1 LTIITFVKRR
11 SNMSIPWNKGWQKV
25 EGYDYDDLIYE
36 KKYLQSGGVAKMM
49 INRPEKLNAFTGK
62 TIRHMHECVNDIN
75 MDPSIGVVILTGAGD
90 KAFCTGGDVESES
103 EGEFEDIIFLQC
115 NNVILACKK
124 PIVAVVKGW
133 AVGGG
138 NHMAYCCDLT
148 IAADNARFAQGG
160 PRVGSPATGWFVQY
174 AERVIG
180 AKRARELWM
189 LCRRYDA
196 QQALAMGLVNA
207 VVPLDKIDEEVDK
220 WCEEILE
227 KSPTCIQLLKATFD
241 DEFSYRRFDESMDL
255 QKRMFPKF
263 QNSEEQKEAQS
274 AFFEKR
280 KPNFLRF
287 LEKDYDEYVKNRK
300 KISVK

>member
-1 LTIITFVKRR
+1 
-11 SNMSIPWNKGWQKV
+11 
-25 EGYDYDDLIYE
+25 
-36 KKYLQSGGVAKMM
+36 
-49 INRPEKLNAFTGK
+49 
-62 TIRHMHECVNDIN
+62 
-75 MDPSIGVVILTGAGD
+75 
-90 KAFCTGGDVESES
+90 
-103 EGEFEDIIFLQC
+103 
-115 NNVILACKK
+115 
-124 PIVAVVKGW
+124 
-133 AVGGG
+133 
-138 NHMAYCCDLT
+138 
-148 IAADNARFAQGG
+148 
-160 PRVGSPATGWFVQY
+160 
-174 AERVIG
+174 VIG
-180 AKRARELWM
+180 AKKARELWM

-207 VVPLDKIDEEVDK
+207 VVPLDKLDEEVDK

-241 DEFSYRRFDESMDL
+241 DEFTYRRFDESMDL

-287 LEKDYDEYVKNRK
+287 LEKDYDEYVKIRK